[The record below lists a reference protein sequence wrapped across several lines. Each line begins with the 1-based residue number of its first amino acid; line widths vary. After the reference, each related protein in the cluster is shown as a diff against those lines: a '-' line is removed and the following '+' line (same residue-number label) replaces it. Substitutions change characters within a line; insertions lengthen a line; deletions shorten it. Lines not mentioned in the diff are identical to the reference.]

1 MNDKQYQE
9 LKNFDCR
16 IEKTIATL
24 TSTVNSIKN
33 SLNNLNYQKNLIIRN
48 NGVEITPLNFDT
60 LDFLGG
66 NAFSSGHTVKV
77 TFPNGSEGSILDY
90 SVTNTKLA
98 LAPALTLKGNKFVTN
113 SEVQDLTVSEIKT
126 LLSYNKGDIGLGLV
140 DNTSDLNKPLSN
152 ADIAALAAKAPLN
165 SPTFIGTPT
174 APTPLEGDNSTKLAT
189 TAFVF
194 TAIEDLVAGTVPDAT
209 NSVKG
214 KLKLAGDLGGT
225 ADLPT
230 VPELANKQATLVS
243 GTNIKTINGSSILG
257 SGNLVITGGETNTA
271 SNVGIS
277 GVGIFKQ
284 KTGVDLEFKKLN
296 AGSNKITITDD
307 VANNEIDV
315 DVVVANLT
323 GIAQSQITNLTS
335 DLALKAPINSPTFT
349 GTVSGI
355 TKSMVGLN
363 NVDNT
368 SDLNKPISTA
378 TQSAL
383 DLKQDILVSGTS
395 IKTINSTSLLGSG
408 DISIDL
414 SVKQTNIQFQNEGV
428 ALGTSGTVD
437 VINFTGAPVTA
448 SRTGNTVTVDITGG
462 GGSPG
467 DITKVDDTNVT
478 LTLGGT
484 PTGSVLNSVSFTLGW
499 TGTLADGR
507 IASASNWNS
516 AYSNRITSL
525 TTTGNSGASTL
536 ISNVLNIPNYT
547 LAGLGGISLTSLSS
561 TATGLTYTN
570 TTGVFSLTS
579 GYVIPTTT
587 QETNWNTAY
596 TNRITSLTTTGSS
609 GAATLVSNVLNIP
622 NYTLAGL
629 GGQPLDA
636 DLTAIAALTGTS
648 GFLKTDGAGIW
659 TVDTNTYLTGNQSI
673 TLSGEASGSGT
684 TGISV
689 TLSNSAVIGKV
700 LTGFTSTT
708 GTILA
713 TDSILQAIQKLDGN
727 LAAATAGG
735 VSSVTGTTN
744 RITSTGGSNPIIDI
758 SASYVG
764 QSSITTLGT
773 ISTGVWQG
781 TTVDELYGGTGISTY
796 TTGDI
801 LYSSATNTLTKLP
814 ISTNGKVLTIAAGI
828 PSWETPSS
836 GVTDHTALSNL
847 VWTSSSHTGTASR
860 IAGFNGSGVASY
872 YQIGVDLQ
880 GYDATLNALA
890 SYNTNG
896 ILTQTG
902 VDTFVG
908 RSLEG
913 TTNRITLTNGD
924 GVLGNPTVDISN
936 NYVGQSSI
944 TTLGTVTTGIWNGTA
959 IGDSYISSASTWNSK
974 QAAYTNLTSIGALAN
989 SAGVLTND
997 GSGVFSYTSITG
1009 YTTEEAQDAVGAMV
1023 DSTLVYNDATPLLT
1037 RAALT
1042 GAITASQGSNTTSLG
1057 SFTLSQLNT
1066 AISDADVA
1074 TGGGTATGTNT
1085 GDNAVNILY
1094 SGLVSNATH
1103 TGDATGSTALTVVG
1117 INGILLSGLATG
1129 ILKNTTGT
1137 GVPSIALAG
1146 DFPTLNQNTTGSAA
1160 TLTTGRTISITGDLA
1175 YTSPSFDG
1183 SGNVTAAGTLA
1194 TVNTNVGSFGS
1205 STEVGTFTVNG
1216 KGLVTA
1222 AGNVTITPAASS
1234 ITGGAALTKV
1244 DDTNVTLTL
1253 GGSHATA
1260 LLGATSITVGWTG
1273 TLDDNRITSASVWN
1287 LKQAGIQFQDE
1298 GSNLGTSNTVTG
1310 INFTGNGISASRTGN
1325 IITVDVGA
1333 TSGVTNLTY
1342 TSSATDGIVVSD
1354 TGTDATIPV
1363 GTTLIAGLMIP
1374 AQFDKLSNISITQAV
1389 DLDALETDVADLT
1402 TLSGVA
1408 SNSTTLGTFTGT
1420 TIPDSSTVKAA
1431 LQSLETSLEANYVVT
1446 NRTNKIRVVSANTTL
1461 SATTD
1466 GTVVFDTASTVA
1478 TLPSPTSEVIL
1489 AVKNVSGGNITVTGH
1504 LDGVA
1509 TQTFTIAS
1517 LESYRFHSNGTT
1529 WYIIS

>member
-16 IEKTIATL
+16 IEKTISTL

-33 SLNNLNYQKNLIIRN
+33 SLNNLNYQKNLIIKN

-77 TFPNGSEGSILDY
+77 TFPNGSGGSILDY

-98 LAPALTLKGNKFVTN
+98 LAPALTLKGNKFVAN
-113 SEVQDLTVSEIKT
+113 SEVQDLTVPEIKN
-126 LLSYNKGDIGLGLV
+126 LLSYTKSDIGLGAV

-194 TAIEDLVAGTVPDAT
+194 TAIEDLVSGSVPDAT

-243 GTNIKTINGSSILG
+243 GTNIKTINGTSLLG

-271 SNVGIS
+271 SNVGIV

-296 AGSNKITITDD
+296 AGSNKVTITDD
-307 VANNEIDV
+307 VGNNEIDV

-323 GIAQSQITNLTS
+323 GIAQSQVTNLTT
-335 DLALKAPINSPTFT
+335 DLS
-349 GTVSGI
+349 
-355 TKSMVGLN
+355 
-363 NVDNT
+363 
-368 SDLNKPISTA
+368 NKQET
-378 TQSAL
+378 
-383 DLKQDILVSGTS
+383 LVSGTN

-414 SVKQTNIQFQNEGV
+414 SVKQTNIQFQNKGV
-428 ALGTSGTVD
+428 SLGTSGTVD

-462 GGSPG
+462 GGSSG

-507 IASASNWNS
+507 IASASNWNN

-536 ISNVLNIPNYT
+536 ISNVLNIPTYT

-561 TATGLTYTN
+561 TATGLTYTD

-609 GAATLVSNVLNIP
+609 GAATLISNVLNIP
-622 NYTLAGL
+622 TYTLAGL

-648 GFLKTDGAGIW
+648 GFLKTNGAGTW

-781 TTVDELYGGTGISTY
+781 TTVDELYGGTGINTY

-801 LYSSATNTLTKLP
+801 LYSSATNTLSKLP
-814 ISTNGKVLTIAAGI
+814 ISTNGKVLTITAGI

-860 IAGFNGSGVASY
+860 IAGFNGSGIASY

-959 IGDSYISSASTWNSK
+959 ITDSYIS
-974 QAAYTNLTSIGALAN
+974 
-989 SAGVLTND
+989 
-997 GSGVFSYTSITG
+997 
-1009 YTTEEAQDAVGAMV
+1009 
-1023 DSTLVYNDATPLLT
+1023 
-1037 RAALT
+1037 
-1042 GAITASQGSNTTSLG
+1042 
-1057 SFTLSQLNT
+1057 
-1066 AISDADVA
+1066 
-1074 TGGGTATGTNT
+1074 
-1085 GDNAVNILY
+1085 
-1094 SGLVSNATH
+1094 
-1103 TGDATGSTALTVVG
+1103 
-1117 INGILLSGLATG
+1117 
-1129 ILKNTTGT
+1129 
-1137 GVPSIALAG
+1137 
-1146 DFPTLNQNTTGSAA
+1146 
-1160 TLTTGRTISITGDLA
+1160 
-1175 YTSPSFDG
+1175 
-1183 SGNVTAAGTLA
+1183 
-1194 TVNTNVGSFGS
+1194 
-1205 STEVGTFTVNG
+1205 
-1216 KGLVTA
+1216 
-1222 AGNVTITPAASS
+1222 
-1234 ITGGAALTKV
+1234 
-1244 DDTNVTLTL
+1244 
-1253 GGSHATA
+1253 
-1260 LLGATSITVGWTG
+1260 
-1273 TLDDNRITSASVWN
+1273 SASVWN

-1342 TSSATDGIVVSD
+1342 TSSASNGIVVSD
-1354 TGTDATIPV
+1354 TGSDATIPAA
-1363 GTTLIAGLMIP
+1363 TTLIAGLMIP
-1374 AQFDKLSNISITQAV
+1374 AQFDKLANITITQAV
-1389 DLDALETDVADLT
+1389 DLDALESDVADLT

-1420 TIPDSSTVKAA
+1420 TIPDSSTIKAA
-1431 LQSLETSLEANYVVT
+1431 LQSLETTLETNYTVT
-1446 NRTNKIRVVSANTTL
+1446 NRQNKIRVVSVNTTL

-1466 GTVVFDTASTVA
+1466 GTVVFDTAGTVA
-1478 TLPSPTSEVIL
+1478 TLPSPTNELMLV
-1489 AVKNVSGGNITVTGH
+1489 VKNVSNGSITVTGH

-1509 TQTFTIAS
+1509 AQTFTVAS
-1517 LESYRFHSNGTT
+1517 LESFRFHSNGSTY
-1529 WYIIS
+1529 YIIA

>member
-16 IEKTIATL
+16 IEKTISTL

-33 SLNNLNYQKNLIIRN
+33 SLNNLNYQKNLIVRN

-77 TFPNGSEGSILDY
+77 TFPNGSGGSVLDY
-90 SVTNTKLA
+90 SITNVKLA
-98 LAPALTLKGNKFVTN
+98 KSPALTLKGNKFVTN
-113 SEVQDLTVSEIKT
+113 SEVQDLTVPEIKN
-126 LLSYNKGDIGLGLV
+126 LLSYTKSDIGLGAV

-165 SPTFIGTPT
+165 SPVFIGTPL
-174 APTPLEGDNSTKLAT
+174 APTPLEGDNSTKIAT

-243 GTNIKTINGSSILG
+243 GTNIRTING
-257 SGNLVITGGETNTA
+257 
-271 SNVGIS
+271 
-277 GVGIFKQ
+277 
-284 KTGVDLEFKKLN
+284 
-296 AGSNKITITDD
+296 
-307 VANNEIDV
+307 
-315 DVVVANLT
+315 
-323 GIAQSQITNLTS
+323 
-335 DLALKAPINSPTFT
+335 
-349 GTVSGI
+349 
-355 TKSMVGLN
+355 
-363 NVDNT
+363 
-368 SDLNKPISTA
+368 
-378 TQSAL
+378 
-383 DLKQDILVSGTS
+383 
-395 IKTINSTSLLGSG
+395 TSLLGSG
-408 DISIDL
+408 NINIDL

-462 GGSPG
+462 GVSSG

-516 AYSNRITSL
+516 AYTNRITSL

-536 ISNVLNIPNYT
+536 ISNVLNIPTYT

-561 TATGLTYTN
+561 TAIGLTYTD

-609 GAATLVSNVLNIP
+609 GTATLVSNVLNIP

-648 GFLKTDGAGIW
+648 GFLKTNGAGTW

-758 SASYVG
+758 SSSYVG

-773 ISTGVWQG
+773 ITTGV
-781 TTVDELYGGTGISTY
+781 
-796 TTGDI
+796 
-801 LYSSATNTLTKLP
+801 
-814 ISTNGKVLTIAAGI
+814 
-828 PSWETPSS
+828 
-836 GVTDHTALSNL
+836 
-847 VWTSSSHTGTASR
+847 
-860 IAGFNGSGVASY
+860 
-872 YQIGVDLQ
+872 
-880 GYDATLNALA
+880 
-890 SYNTNG
+890 
-896 ILTQTG
+896 
-902 VDTFVG
+902 
-908 RSLEG
+908 
-913 TTNRITLTNGD
+913 
-924 GVLGNPTVDISN
+924 
-936 NYVGQSSI
+936 
-944 TTLGTVTTGIWNGTA
+944 WNGTA
-959 IGDSYISSASTWNSK
+959 IGDSYISSATTWNAK

-997 GSGVFSYTSITG
+997 GSGGFSYTTITG
-1009 YTTEEAQDAVGAMV
+1009 YTTEEAQDAVGAMI
-1023 DSTLVYNDATPLLT
+1023 DSTLVYVDATPLLT

-1057 SFTLSQLNT
+1057 SFTLAQLNT

-1085 GDNAVNILY
+1085 GDNAVNTLY

-1103 TGDATGSTALTVVG
+1103 TGDATGATSLTVVG
-1117 INGILLSGLATG
+1117 INGTLLSGLATG

-1137 GVPSIALAG
+1137 GVPSIAVAG

-1175 YTSPSFDG
+1175 YTSPAFNG

-1194 TVNTNVGSFGS
+1194 TVNTNTGTFGS
-1205 STEVGTFTVNG
+1205 AIQVPQFTVNG
-1216 KGLVTA
+1216 KGLITA
-1222 AGNVTITPAASS
+1222 VSNITITPAASS
-1234 ITGGAALTKV
+1234 ITGGAALTKT
-1244 DDTNVTLTL
+1244 DDTNITLTL
-1253 GGSHATA
+1253 GGTPSTA
-1260 LLGATSITVGWTG
+1260 LLQATSITVGWTG
-1273 TLDDNRITSASVWN
+1273 TLADSRITSASNWN
-1287 LKQAGIQFQDE
+1287 SKQAGIQFKDE
-1298 GSNLGTSNTVTG
+1298 GVNLGAANTVTE
-1310 INFTGNGISASRTGN
+1310 INFTGNGISASRVGN

-1342 TSSATDGIVVSD
+1342 TSSASNGIVVSD
-1354 TGTDATIPV
+1354 TGSDATIPAA
-1363 GTTLIAGLMIP
+1363 TTLIAGLMIP
-1374 AQFDKLSNISITQAV
+1374 AQFDKLANITITQAV
-1389 DLDALETDVADLT
+1389 DLDALESDVADLT

-1420 TIPDSSTVKAA
+1420 TIPDSSTIKAA
-1431 LQSLETSLEANYVVT
+1431 LQSLETTLETNYTVT
-1446 NRTNKIRVVSANTTL
+1446 NRQNKIRVVSVNTTL

-1466 GTVVFDTASTVA
+1466 GTVVFDTAGTVA
-1478 TLPSPTSEVIL
+1478 TLPSPTNELMLV
-1489 AVKNVSGGNITVTGH
+1489 VKNVSNGSITVTGH

-1509 TQTFTIAS
+1509 AQTFTVAS
-1517 LESYRFHSNGTT
+1517 LESFRFHSNGSTY
-1529 WYIIS
+1529 YIIA

>member
-33 SLNNLNYQKNLIIRN
+33 SLNNLNYQKNLIIKN

-77 TFPNGSEGSILDY
+77 TFPNGSGGSILDY

-113 SEVQDLTVSEIKT
+113 SEVQDLTVPEIKN
-126 LLSYNKGDIGLGLV
+126 LLSYTKSDIGLGLV

-243 GTNIKTINGSSILG
+243 GTNIKTINGTSLLG

-271 SNVGIS
+271 SNVGIV

-296 AGSNKITITDD
+296 AGSNKVTITDD
-307 VANNEIDV
+307 VGNNEIDV

-323 GIAQSQITNLTS
+323 GIAQSQVTNLTT
-335 DLALKAPINSPTFT
+335 DLS
-349 GTVSGI
+349 
-355 TKSMVGLN
+355 
-363 NVDNT
+363 
-368 SDLNKPISTA
+368 NKQET
-378 TQSAL
+378 
-383 DLKQDILVSGTS
+383 LVSGTN

-414 SVKQTNIQFQNEGV
+414 SVKQTNIQFQNKGV
-428 ALGTSGTVD
+428 SLGTSGTVD

-462 GGSPG
+462 GGSSG

-507 IASASNWNS
+507 IASASNWNN

-609 GAATLVSNVLNIP
+609 GAATLISNVLNIP

-648 GFLKTDGAGIW
+648 GFLKTNGAGTW

-689 TLSNSAVIGKV
+689 TLSNSAVISKV

-781 TTVDELYGGTGISTY
+781 TVVDELYGGTGIGTY

-801 LYSSATNTLTKLP
+801 LYSSATNTLAKLP
-814 ISTNGKVLTIAAGI
+814 ISTNGKVLTITAGI
-828 PSWETPSS
+828 PSWETPTS

-847 VWTSSSHTGTASR
+847 VWASSSHTGTASR
-860 IAGFNGSGVASY
+860 IAGFNGSGAPSY

-880 GYDATLNALA
+880 GYDTTLNALA

-902 VDTFVG
+902 ADTFVG
-908 RSLEG
+908 RSLQG
-913 TTNRITLTNGD
+913 TTDRITLTNGN
-924 GVLGNPTVDISN
+924 GVLGNPTVDISS

-944 TTLGTVTTGIWNGTA
+944 TTLGTITTGVWNGTA
-959 IGDSYISSASTWNSK
+959 IGDSYISSAST
-974 QAAYTNLTSIGALAN
+974 
-989 SAGVLTND
+989 
-997 GSGVFSYTSITG
+997 
-1009 YTTEEAQDAVGAMV
+1009 
-1023 DSTLVYNDATPLLT
+1023 
-1037 RAALT
+1037 
-1042 GAITASQGSNTTSLG
+1042 
-1057 SFTLSQLNT
+1057 
-1066 AISDADVA
+1066 
-1074 TGGGTATGTNT
+1074 
-1085 GDNAVNILY
+1085 
-1094 SGLVSNATH
+1094 
-1103 TGDATGSTALTVVG
+1103 
-1117 INGILLSGLATG
+1117 
-1129 ILKNTTGT
+1129 
-1137 GVPSIALAG
+1137 
-1146 DFPTLNQNTTGSAA
+1146 
-1160 TLTTGRTISITGDLA
+1160 
-1175 YTSPSFDG
+1175 
-1183 SGNVTAAGTLA
+1183 
-1194 TVNTNVGSFGS
+1194 
-1205 STEVGTFTVNG
+1205 
-1216 KGLVTA
+1216 
-1222 AGNVTITPAASS
+1222 
-1234 ITGGAALTKV
+1234 
-1244 DDTNVTLTL
+1244 
-1253 GGSHATA
+1253 
-1260 LLGATSITVGWTG
+1260 
-1273 TLDDNRITSASVWN
+1273 WN

-1342 TSSATDGIVVSD
+1342 TPSASNGIVVSD
-1354 TGTDATIPV
+1354 TGSDATIPAA
-1363 GTTLIAGLMIP
+1363 TTLIAGLMIP
-1374 AQFDKLSNISITQAV
+1374 AQFDKLANITITQAV
-1389 DLDALETDVADLT
+1389 DLDALESDVADLT

-1420 TIPDSSTVKAA
+1420 TIPDSSTIKAA
-1431 LQSLETSLEANYVVT
+1431 LQSLETTLESNYTVT
-1446 NRTNKIRVVSANTTL
+1446 NRENKIRVVSVNTTL

-1466 GTVVFDTASTVA
+1466 GTVVFDTAGTVA
-1478 TLPSPTSEVIL
+1478 TLPSPTNELMLV
-1489 AVKNVSGGNITVTGH
+1489 VKNVSNGSITVTGH

-1509 TQTFTIAS
+1509 AQTFTIAS
-1517 LESYRFHSNGTT
+1517 LESFRFHSNGSTY
-1529 WYIIS
+1529 YIIA

>member
-33 SLNNLNYQKNLIIRN
+33 SLNNLNYQKNLIIKN

-77 TFPNGSEGSILDY
+77 TFPNGSGGSILDY

-113 SEVQDLTVSEIKT
+113 SEVQDLTVPEIKN
-126 LLSYNKGDIGLGLV
+126 LLSYTKSDIGLGAV

-194 TAIEDLVAGTVPDAT
+194 TAIEDLVSGSVPDAT

-243 GTNIKTINGSSILG
+243 GTNIKTINGTSLLG

-271 SNVGIS
+271 SNVGIV

-296 AGSNKITITDD
+296 AGSNKVTITDD
-307 VANNEIDV
+307 VGNNEIDV

-323 GIAQSQITNLTS
+323 GIAQSQVTNLTT
-335 DLALKAPINSPTFT
+335 DLS
-349 GTVSGI
+349 
-355 TKSMVGLN
+355 
-363 NVDNT
+363 
-368 SDLNKPISTA
+368 NKQET
-378 TQSAL
+378 
-383 DLKQDILVSGTS
+383 LVSGTN

-414 SVKQTNIQFQNEGV
+414 SVKQTNIQFQNKGV
-428 ALGTSGTVD
+428 SLGTSGTVD

-462 GGSPG
+462 GGSSG

-536 ISNVLNIPNYT
+536 ISNVLNIPTYT

-609 GAATLVSNVLNIP
+609 GAATLISNVLNIP

-648 GFLKTDGAGIW
+648 GFLKTNGAGTW

-689 TLSNSAVIGKV
+689 TLSNSAVISKV

-781 TTVDELYGGTGISTY
+781 TVVDELYGGTGIGTY

-801 LYSSATNTLTKLP
+801 LYSSATNTLAKLP
-814 ISTNGKVLTIAAGI
+814 ISTNGKVLTITAGI
-828 PSWETPSS
+828 PSWETPTS

-847 VWTSSSHTGTASR
+847 VWASSSHTGTASR
-860 IAGFNGSGVASY
+860 IAGFNGSGAPSY

-880 GYDATLNALA
+880 GYDTTLNALA

-902 VDTFVG
+902 ADTFVG
-908 RSLEG
+908 RSLQG
-913 TTNRITLTNGD
+913 TTDRITLTNGN
-924 GVLGNPTVDISN
+924 GVLGNPTVDISS

-944 TTLGTVTTGIWNGTA
+944 TTLGTITTGVWNGTA
-959 IGDSYISSASTWNSK
+959 IGDSYISSAST
-974 QAAYTNLTSIGALAN
+974 
-989 SAGVLTND
+989 
-997 GSGVFSYTSITG
+997 
-1009 YTTEEAQDAVGAMV
+1009 
-1023 DSTLVYNDATPLLT
+1023 
-1037 RAALT
+1037 
-1042 GAITASQGSNTTSLG
+1042 
-1057 SFTLSQLNT
+1057 
-1066 AISDADVA
+1066 
-1074 TGGGTATGTNT
+1074 
-1085 GDNAVNILY
+1085 
-1094 SGLVSNATH
+1094 
-1103 TGDATGSTALTVVG
+1103 
-1117 INGILLSGLATG
+1117 
-1129 ILKNTTGT
+1129 
-1137 GVPSIALAG
+1137 
-1146 DFPTLNQNTTGSAA
+1146 
-1160 TLTTGRTISITGDLA
+1160 
-1175 YTSPSFDG
+1175 
-1183 SGNVTAAGTLA
+1183 
-1194 TVNTNVGSFGS
+1194 
-1205 STEVGTFTVNG
+1205 
-1216 KGLVTA
+1216 
-1222 AGNVTITPAASS
+1222 
-1234 ITGGAALTKV
+1234 
-1244 DDTNVTLTL
+1244 
-1253 GGSHATA
+1253 
-1260 LLGATSITVGWTG
+1260 
-1273 TLDDNRITSASVWN
+1273 WN

-1342 TSSATDGIVVSD
+1342 TPSASNGIVVSD
-1354 TGTDATIPV
+1354 TGSDATIPAA
-1363 GTTLIAGLMIP
+1363 TTLIAGLMIP
-1374 AQFDKLSNISITQAV
+1374 AQFDKLANITITQAV
-1389 DLDALETDVADLT
+1389 DLDALESDVADLT

-1420 TIPDSSTVKAA
+1420 TIPDSSTIKAA
-1431 LQSLETSLEANYVVT
+1431 LQSLETTLESNYTVT
-1446 NRTNKIRVVSANTTL
+1446 NRENKIRVVSVNTTL

-1466 GTVVFDTASTVA
+1466 GTVVFDTAGTVA
-1478 TLPSPTSEVIL
+1478 TLPSPTNELMLV
-1489 AVKNVSGGNITVTGH
+1489 VKNVSNGSITVTGH

-1509 TQTFTIAS
+1509 AQTFTIAS
-1517 LESYRFHSNGTT
+1517 LESFRFHSNGSTY
-1529 WYIIS
+1529 YIIA

>member
-1 MNDKQYQE
+1 
-9 LKNFDCR
+9 
-16 IEKTIATL
+16 
-24 TSTVNSIKN
+24 
-33 SLNNLNYQKNLIIRN
+33 
-48 NGVEITPLNFDT
+48 
-60 LDFLGG
+60 
-66 NAFSSGHTVKV
+66 
-77 TFPNGSEGSILDY
+77 
-90 SVTNTKLA
+90 
-98 LAPALTLKGNKFVTN
+98 
-113 SEVQDLTVSEIKT
+113 
-126 LLSYNKGDIGLGLV
+126 
-140 DNTSDLNKPLSN
+140 
-152 ADIAALAAKAPLN
+152 
-165 SPTFIGTPT
+165 
-174 APTPLEGDNSTKLAT
+174 
-189 TAFVF
+189 
-194 TAIEDLVAGTVPDAT
+194 
-209 NSVKG
+209 
-214 KLKLAGDLGGT
+214 
-225 ADLPT
+225 
-230 VPELANKQATLVS
+230 
-243 GTNIKTINGSSILG
+243 
-257 SGNLVITGGETNTA
+257 VITGGETNTA
-271 SNVGIS
+271 SNVGIV

-296 AGSNKITITDD
+296 AGSNKVTITDD
-307 VANNEIDV
+307 VGNNEIDV

-323 GIAQSQITNLTS
+323 GIAQSQVTNLTT
-335 DLALKAPINSPTFT
+335 DLS
-349 GTVSGI
+349 
-355 TKSMVGLN
+355 
-363 NVDNT
+363 
-368 SDLNKPISTA
+368 NKQET
-378 TQSAL
+378 
-383 DLKQDILVSGTS
+383 LVSGTN

-414 SVKQTNIQFQNEGV
+414 SVKQTNIQFQNKGV
-428 ALGTSGTVD
+428 SLGTSGTVD

-448 SRTGNTVTVDITGG
+448 SRTGNTVTVDVTGG
-462 GGSPG
+462 GGGGATNLAYNASPTNGVITSDTGTDATIPLADGTNAGLLAPAQFTKLSNIAITQPVDLDQLESDTATNNAKVSNATHTG
-467 DITKVDDTNVT
+467 DVSGSTILTLATVNSNVGTFGSGTQIPQFVVNGKGLITSVSNVTITPAASSITGAGNITKVDDTNVT

-507 IASASNWNS
+507 IASASNWNN

-609 GAATLVSNVLNIP
+609 GAATLISNVLNIP
-622 NYTLAGL
+622 TYTLAGL

-648 GFLKTDGAGIW
+648 GFLKTNGAGTW

-689 TLSNSAVIGKV
+689 TLSNSAVINKV

-781 TTVDELYGGTGISTY
+781 TVVDELYGGTGIGTY

-801 LYSSATNTLTKLP
+801 LYSSATNTLAKLP
-814 ISTNGKVLTIAAGI
+814 ISTNGKVLTITAGI
-828 PSWETPSS
+828 PSWETPTS

-847 VWTSSSHTGTASR
+847 VWASSSHTGTASR
-860 IAGFNGSGVASY
+860 IAGFNGSGAPSY

-880 GYDATLNALA
+880 GYDTTLNALA

-902 VDTFVG
+902 ADTFVG
-908 RSLEG
+908 RSLQG
-913 TTNRITLTNGD
+913 TTDRITLTNGN
-924 GVLGNPTVDISN
+924 GVLGNPTVDISS

-944 TTLGTVTTGIWNGTA
+944 TTLGTITTGVWNGTA
-959 IGDSYISSASTWNSK
+959 IGDSYISSAST
-974 QAAYTNLTSIGALAN
+974 
-989 SAGVLTND
+989 
-997 GSGVFSYTSITG
+997 
-1009 YTTEEAQDAVGAMV
+1009 
-1023 DSTLVYNDATPLLT
+1023 
-1037 RAALT
+1037 
-1042 GAITASQGSNTTSLG
+1042 
-1057 SFTLSQLNT
+1057 
-1066 AISDADVA
+1066 
-1074 TGGGTATGTNT
+1074 
-1085 GDNAVNILY
+1085 
-1094 SGLVSNATH
+1094 
-1103 TGDATGSTALTVVG
+1103 
-1117 INGILLSGLATG
+1117 
-1129 ILKNTTGT
+1129 
-1137 GVPSIALAG
+1137 
-1146 DFPTLNQNTTGSAA
+1146 
-1160 TLTTGRTISITGDLA
+1160 
-1175 YTSPSFDG
+1175 
-1183 SGNVTAAGTLA
+1183 
-1194 TVNTNVGSFGS
+1194 
-1205 STEVGTFTVNG
+1205 
-1216 KGLVTA
+1216 
-1222 AGNVTITPAASS
+1222 
-1234 ITGGAALTKV
+1234 
-1244 DDTNVTLTL
+1244 
-1253 GGSHATA
+1253 
-1260 LLGATSITVGWTG
+1260 
-1273 TLDDNRITSASVWN
+1273 WN

-1342 TSSATDGIVVSD
+1342 TPSASNGIVVSD
-1354 TGTDATIPV
+1354 TGSDATIPAA
-1363 GTTLIAGLMIP
+1363 TTLIAGLMIP
-1374 AQFDKLSNISITQAV
+1374 AQFDKLANITITQAV
-1389 DLDALETDVADLT
+1389 DLDALESDVADLT

-1420 TIPDSSTVKAA
+1420 TIPDSSTIKAA
-1431 LQSLETSLEANYVVT
+1431 LQSLETTLETNYTVT
-1446 NRTNKIRVVSANTTL
+1446 NRQNKIRVVSINTTL

-1466 GTVVFDTASTVA
+1466 GTVVFDTAGTVA
-1478 TLPSPTSEVIL
+1478 TLPSPTNELMLV
-1489 AVKNVSGGNITVTGH
+1489 VKNVSNGSITVTGH

-1509 TQTFTIAS
+1509 AQTFTIAS
-1517 LESYRFHSNGTT
+1517 LESFRFHSNGSTY
-1529 WYIIS
+1529 YIIA

>member
-16 IEKTIATL
+16 IEKTISTL

-33 SLNNLNYQKNLIIRN
+33 SLNNLNYQKNLIVRN

-77 TFPNGSEGSILDY
+77 TFPNGSGGSILDY

-98 LAPALTLKGNKFVTN
+98 LAPALTLKGNRFVAN
-113 SEVQDLTVSEIKT
+113 SEVQDLTVPEIKN
-126 LLSYNKGDIGLGLV
+126 LLSYTKSDIGLGAV

-194 TAIEDLVAGTVPDAT
+194 TAIEDLVSGSVPDAT

-243 GTNIKTINGSSILG
+243 GTNIRTING
-257 SGNLVITGGETNTA
+257 
-271 SNVGIS
+271 
-277 GVGIFKQ
+277 
-284 KTGVDLEFKKLN
+284 
-296 AGSNKITITDD
+296 
-307 VANNEIDV
+307 
-315 DVVVANLT
+315 
-323 GIAQSQITNLTS
+323 
-335 DLALKAPINSPTFT
+335 
-349 GTVSGI
+349 
-355 TKSMVGLN
+355 
-363 NVDNT
+363 
-368 SDLNKPISTA
+368 
-378 TQSAL
+378 
-383 DLKQDILVSGTS
+383 
-395 IKTINSTSLLGSG
+395 TSLLGSG
-408 DISIDL
+408 NINIDL

-462 GGSPG
+462 GGSSG

-516 AYSNRITSL
+516 AYTNRITSL

-536 ISNVLNIPNYT
+536 ISNVLNIPTYT

-561 TATGLTYTN
+561 TAIGLTYTD

-609 GAATLVSNVLNIP
+609 GTATLVSNVLNIP

-648 GFLKTDGAGIW
+648 GFLKTNGAGTW

-727 LAAATAGG
+727 LGAATAGG
-735 VSSVTGTTN
+735 VSSVTGTAN

-773 ISTGVWQG
+773 ITTGV
-781 TTVDELYGGTGISTY
+781 
-796 TTGDI
+796 
-801 LYSSATNTLTKLP
+801 
-814 ISTNGKVLTIAAGI
+814 
-828 PSWETPSS
+828 
-836 GVTDHTALSNL
+836 
-847 VWTSSSHTGTASR
+847 
-860 IAGFNGSGVASY
+860 
-872 YQIGVDLQ
+872 
-880 GYDATLNALA
+880 
-890 SYNTNG
+890 
-896 ILTQTG
+896 
-902 VDTFVG
+902 
-908 RSLEG
+908 
-913 TTNRITLTNGD
+913 
-924 GVLGNPTVDISN
+924 
-936 NYVGQSSI
+936 
-944 TTLGTVTTGIWNGTA
+944 WNGTA
-959 IGDSYISSASTWNSK
+959 IGDSYISSASTWNAK
-974 QAAYTNLTSIGALAN
+974 QTAYTNLTSIGTLAN
-989 SAGVLTND
+989 SAGVLTNN
-997 GSGVFSYTSITG
+997 GSGTFSYTTITSNATHTG
-1009 YTTEEAQDAVGAMV
+1009 DASGSTVLTLATVNSNVGSFGSATQVGTFTVNGKGLITAASNTNIAISSSQITDFSESVDDRVSSLIQNGTGITWNYDDVNNTLTPTVTLSQYTDELAQDAIGAMI
-1023 DSTLVYNDATPLLT
+1023 DGSLVYVDGTPLLT

-1085 GDNAVNILY
+1085 GDQTITLTSDVTG
-1094 SGLVSNATH
+1094 SGTGSFATTISNNVVSNAKLAQMGAH
-1103 TGDATGSTALTVVG
+1103 TFKGNNTGSTANAIDL
-1117 INGILLSGLATG
+1117 
-1129 ILKNTTGT
+1129 
-1137 GVPSIALAG
+1137 SIAQMQSE
-1146 DFPTLNQNTTGSAA
+1146 FS
-1160 TLTTGRTISITGDLA
+1160 
-1175 YTSPSFDG
+1175 
-1183 SGNVTAAGTLA
+1183 
-1194 TVNTNVGSFGS
+1194 
-1205 STEVGTFTVNG
+1205 
-1216 KGLVTA
+1216 
-1222 AGNVTITPAASS
+1222 
-1234 ITGGAALTKV
+1234 V
-1244 DDTNVTLTL
+1244 DD
-1253 GGSHATA
+1253 
-1260 LLGATSITVGWTG
+1260 
-1273 TLDDNRITSASVWN
+1273 
-1287 LKQAGIQFQDE
+1287 
-1298 GSNLGTSNTVTG
+1298 
-1310 INFTGNGISASRTGN
+1310 
-1325 IITVDVGA
+1325 
-1333 TSGVTNLTY
+1333 
-1342 TSSATDGIVVSD
+1342 
-1354 TGTDATIPV
+1354 
-1363 GTTLIAGLMIP
+1363 LI
-1374 AQFDKLSNISITQAV
+1374 
-1389 DLDALETDVADLT
+1389 

-1408 SNSTTLGTFTGT
+1408 EGNTTLGTFTGT
-1420 TIPDSSTVKAA
+1420 TIPDSSTIKDS
-1431 LQSLETSLEANYVVT
+1431 LQSLETTLESNYTVT
-1446 NRTNKIRVVSANTTL
+1446 NRQNKIRVVSVNTTL
-1461 SATTD
+1461 STTTD
-1466 GTVVFDTASTVA
+1466 GTVVFDTAGTVA
-1478 TLPSPTSEVIL
+1478 TLPSPTNELVL
-1489 AVKNVSGGNITVTGH
+1489 VVKNVSNGSITVTGH

-1509 TQTFTIAS
+1509 AQTFTVAS
-1517 LESYRFHSNGTT
+1517 LESFRFHSNGSTY
-1529 WYIIS
+1529 YIIA

>member
-33 SLNNLNYQKNLIIRN
+33 SLNNLNYQKNLIIKN

-77 TFPNGSEGSILDY
+77 TFPNGSGGSILDY

-98 LAPALTLKGNKFVTN
+98 LAPALTLKGNRFVAN
-113 SEVQDLTVSEIKT
+113 SEVQDLTVPEIKN
-126 LLSYNKGDIGLGLV
+126 LLSYTKSDIGLGAV

-194 TAIEDLVAGTVPDAT
+194 TAIEDLVSGSVPDAT

-243 GTNIKTINGSSILG
+243 GTNIKTING
-257 SGNLVITGGETNTA
+257 TN
-271 SNVGIS
+271 
-277 GVGIFKQ
+277 
-284 KTGVDLEFKKLN
+284 
-296 AGSNKITITDD
+296 
-307 VANNEIDV
+307 
-315 DVVVANLT
+315 
-323 GIAQSQITNLTS
+323 
-335 DLALKAPINSPTFT
+335 
-349 GTVSGI
+349 
-355 TKSMVGLN
+355 
-363 NVDNT
+363 
-368 SDLNKPISTA
+368 
-378 TQSAL
+378 
-383 DLKQDILVSGTS
+383 
-395 IKTINSTSLLGSG
+395 LLGSG

-428 ALGTSGTVD
+428 SLGTSGTVD

-462 GGSPG
+462 GGSSG

-516 AYSNRITSL
+516 AYTNRITSL

-561 TATGLTYTN
+561 TAIGLTYTD

-648 GFLKTDGAGIW
+648 GFLKTNGAGTW

-781 TTVDELYGGTGISTY
+781 TTIDELYGGTGINTY

-801 LYSSATNTLTKLP
+801 LYSSATNTLSKLP
-814 ISTNGKVLTIAAGI
+814 ISTNGKVLTITAGI

-860 IAGFNGSGVASY
+860 IAGFNGSGATSY

-880 GYDATLNALA
+880 AYDTTLNALS

-902 VDTFVG
+902 IDTFVG

-913 TTNRITLTNGD
+913 TANRITLTNGD
-924 GVLGNPTVDISN
+924 GVLGNPVVDISS
-936 NYVGQSSI
+936 NYIGQSSI
-944 TTLGTVTTGIWNGTA
+944 TTLGTITTGVWNGTS

-974 QAAYTNLTSIGALAN
+974 QNAYTNLTSIGALAN

-997 GSGVFSYTSITG
+997 GSGVFSYTAVTG
-1009 YTTEEAQDAVGAMV
+1009 YTTEEAQDAVGAMI
-1023 DSTLVYNDATPLLT
+1023 DSTLVYVDATPLLT

-1057 SFTLSQLNT
+1057 SFTLAQLNT

-1085 GDNAVNILY
+1085 GDNAVNTLY
-1094 SGLVSNATH
+1094 SGLVSNASH
-1103 TGDATGSTALTVVG
+1103 TGDANGSTSLTVVG
-1117 INGILLSGLATG
+1117 INGTLLSGLATG

-1137 GVPSIALAG
+1137 GVPSIAVAG
-1146 DFPTLNQNTTGSAA
+1146 DFPILNQNTTGSAA
-1160 TLTTGRTISITGDLA
+1160 TLTTGRTISITGDLS

-1183 SGNVTAAGTLA
+1183 SGNVTATGTLA

-1234 ITGGAALTKV
+1234 ITGGAALTKT

-1260 LLGATSITVGWTG
+1260 LLGATSLTLGWVG
-1273 TLDDNRITSASVWN
+1273 TLADGRITSASTWN
-1287 LKQAGIQFQDE
+1287 SKQAGIQFKDE
-1298 GSNLGTSNTVTG
+1298 GTNLGTSNTVTE

-1342 TSSATDGIVVSD
+1342 TSSASNGIVVSD
-1354 TGTDATIPV
+1354 TGSDATIPAA
-1363 GTTLIAGLMIP
+1363 TTLIAGLMIP
-1374 AQFDKLSNISITQAV
+1374 AQFDKLANITITQAV
-1389 DLDALETDVADLT
+1389 DLDALESDVANLT

-1420 TIPDSSTVKAA
+1420 TIPDNSTIKAA
-1431 LQSLETSLEANYVVT
+1431 FQSIETTLESNYAII
-1446 NRTNKIRVVSANTTL
+1446 NRQNKIRVVSVNTTL
-1461 SATTD
+1461 STTTD
-1466 GTVVFDTASTVA
+1466 GTVVFDTAGTVA
-1478 TLPSPTSEVIL
+1478 TLPSPTNELMLV
-1489 AVKNVSGGNITVTGH
+1489 VKNVSNGSITVTGH
-1504 LDGVA
+1504 IDGVA
-1509 TQTFTIAS
+1509 AQTFTIAS
-1517 LESYRFHSNGTT
+1517 LESFKFHSNGTT
-1529 WYIIS
+1529 FYLI

>member
-77 TFPNGSEGSILDY
+77 TFPNGSGGSVLDY
-90 SVTNTKLA
+90 SITNVKLA
-98 LAPALTLKGNKFVTN
+98 KSPALTLKGNKFVTN

-243 GTNIKTINGSSILG
+243 GTNIKTINGTSLLG

-271 SNVGIS
+271 SNVGIV

-296 AGSNKITITDD
+296 AGSNKVTITDD
-307 VANNEIDV
+307 VGNNEIDV

-323 GIAQSQITNLTS
+323 GIAQSQVTNLTT
-335 DLALKAPINSPTFT
+335 DLS
-349 GTVSGI
+349 
-355 TKSMVGLN
+355 
-363 NVDNT
+363 
-368 SDLNKPISTA
+368 NKQET
-378 TQSAL
+378 
-383 DLKQDILVSGTS
+383 LVSGTN

-414 SVKQTNIQFQNEGV
+414 SVKQTNIQFQNKGV
-428 ALGTSGTVD
+428 SLGTSGTVD

-462 GGSPG
+462 GGSSG

-507 IASASNWNS
+507 IASASNWNN

-536 ISNVLNIPNYT
+536 ISNVLNIPTYT

-561 TATGLTYTN
+561 TATGLTYTD

-609 GAATLVSNVLNIP
+609 GAATLISNVLNIP

-636 DLTAIAALTGTS
+636 DLTAIASLAGTS
-648 GFLKTDGAGIW
+648 GILRKTAADTW
-659 TVDTNTYLTGNQSI
+659 TLDTNTYLTANQSI
-673 TLSGEASGSGT
+673 SLTGEATGTGSTSIG
-684 TGISV
+684 V
-689 TLSNSAVIGKV
+689 TLSNSAIISKV
-700 LTGFTSTT
+700 LTGFTSST

-781 TTVDELYGGTGISTY
+781 TVVDELYGGTGISTY

-801 LYSSATNTLTKLP
+801 LYSSATNTLAKLP
-814 ISTNGKVLTIAAGI
+814 ISTNGKVLTITAGI
-828 PSWETPSS
+828 PSWETPTS

-847 VWTSSSHTGTASR
+847 VWASSSHTGTASR
-860 IAGFNGSGVASY
+860 IAGFNGSGAASY

-880 GYDATLNALA
+880 GYDTTLNALA

-902 VDTFVG
+902 TDTFVG
-908 RSLEG
+908 RSLQG

-924 GVLGNPTVDISN
+924 GVLGNPTIDISS

-944 TTLGTVTTGIWNGTA
+944 TTLGTVTTGTYQATPIA
-959 IGDSYISSASTWNSK
+959 DAYISSASTWNAK
-974 QAAYTNLTSIGALAN
+974 QTAYTNLTSIGTLAN
-989 SAGVLTND
+989 SAGVLTNN
-997 GSGVFSYTSITG
+997 GSGTFSYTTITSNATHTG
-1009 YTTEEAQDAVGAMV
+1009 DASGSTVLTLATVNSNVGSFGSATQVGTFTVNGKGLITAASNTNIAISSSQITDFSESVDDRVSSLIQNGTGITWNYDDVNNTLTPTVTLSQYTDELAQDAIGAMI
-1023 DSTLVYNDATPLLT
+1023 DGSLVYVDGTPLLT

-1085 GDNAVNILY
+1085 GDQTITLTSDVTG
-1094 SGLVSNATH
+1094 SGTGSFATTISNNVVSNAKLAQMGAH
-1103 TGDATGSTALTVVG
+1103 TFKGNNTGSTA
-1117 INGILLSGLATG
+1117 NAADLSVAQMQAEL
-1129 ILKNTTGT
+1129 
-1137 GVPSIALAG
+1137 S
-1146 DFPTLNQNTTGSAA
+1146 
-1160 TLTTGRTISITGDLA
+1160 
-1175 YTSPSFDG
+1175 
-1183 SGNVTAAGTLA
+1183 
-1194 TVNTNVGSFGS
+1194 
-1205 STEVGTFTVNG
+1205 
-1216 KGLVTA
+1216 
-1222 AGNVTITPAASS
+1222 
-1234 ITGGAALTKV
+1234 V
-1244 DDTNVTLTL
+1244 DDLV
-1253 GGSHATA
+1253 
-1260 LLGATSITVGWTG
+1260 
-1273 TLDDNRITSASVWN
+1273 
-1287 LKQAGIQFQDE
+1287 
-1298 GSNLGTSNTVTG
+1298 
-1310 INFTGNGISASRTGN
+1310 
-1325 IITVDVGA
+1325 
-1333 TSGVTNLTY
+1333 
-1342 TSSATDGIVVSD
+1342 
-1354 TGTDATIPV
+1354 
-1363 GTTLIAGLMIP
+1363 
-1374 AQFDKLSNISITQAV
+1374 
-1389 DLDALETDVADLT
+1389 

-1408 SNSTTLGTFTGT
+1408 DGAVNLGTFSGV
-1420 TIPDSSTVKAA
+1420 TIPDNSTIKAA
-1431 LQSLETSLEANYVVT
+1431 FQSLETAVEIAGGATDQSK
-1446 NRTNKIRVVSANTTL
+1446 KIRVVSANTTL

-1466 GTVVFDTASTVA
+1466 GTVVFDTAGTVA
-1478 TLPSPTSEVIL
+1478 TLPSPTNELMLV
-1489 AVKNVSGGNITVTGH
+1489 VKNVSNGNITVTGH

-1509 TQTFTIAS
+1509 AQTFTIAS
-1517 LESYRFHSNGTT
+1517 LESFRFHSNGSTY
-1529 WYIIS
+1529 YIIA

>member
-1 MNDKQYQE
+1 MNNNQYQE

-16 IEKTIATL
+16 IEKTIAAL
-24 TSTVNSIKN
+24 TNTINCIKN
-33 SLNNLNYQKNLIIRN
+33 SLDNLNCGNNLTIRN

-77 TFPNGSEGSILDY
+77 TFPNGSGGSILDY

-98 LAPALTLKGNKFVTN
+98 LSPALTLKGNRFVSS
-113 SEVQDLTVSEIKT
+113 SEVQDLTVPEIKN
-126 LLSYNKGDIGLGLV
+126 LLSYTKSDIGLGAV

-152 ADIAALAAKAPLN
+152 ADIAALATKAPLN
-165 SPTFIGTPT
+165 SPVFTGTPL
-174 APTPLEGDNSTKLAT
+174 APTPLEGDNSTKIAT

-243 GTNIKTINGSSILG
+243 GTNIKTINGSSLLG

-323 GIAQSQITNLTS
+323 GIAQSQVTNLTT
-335 DLALKAPINSPTFT
+335 DLS
-349 GTVSGI
+349 
-355 TKSMVGLN
+355 
-363 NVDNT
+363 
-368 SDLNKPISTA
+368 NKQET
-378 TQSAL
+378 
-383 DLKQDILVSGTS
+383 LVSGTN

-462 GGSPG
+462 GGSSG

-499 TGTLADGR
+499 AGTLADGR

-516 AYSNRITSL
+516 AYTNRITSL

-536 ISNVLNIPNYT
+536 ISNVLNIPTYT

-561 TATGLTYTN
+561 TAIGLTYTD

-609 GAATLVSNVLNIP
+609 GTATLVSNVLNIP

-648 GFLKTDGAGIW
+648 GFLKTNGAGTW

-773 ISTGVWQG
+773 ITTGV
-781 TTVDELYGGTGISTY
+781 
-796 TTGDI
+796 
-801 LYSSATNTLTKLP
+801 
-814 ISTNGKVLTIAAGI
+814 
-828 PSWETPSS
+828 
-836 GVTDHTALSNL
+836 
-847 VWTSSSHTGTASR
+847 
-860 IAGFNGSGVASY
+860 
-872 YQIGVDLQ
+872 
-880 GYDATLNALA
+880 
-890 SYNTNG
+890 
-896 ILTQTG
+896 
-902 VDTFVG
+902 
-908 RSLEG
+908 
-913 TTNRITLTNGD
+913 
-924 GVLGNPTVDISN
+924 
-936 NYVGQSSI
+936 
-944 TTLGTVTTGIWNGTA
+944 WNGTA
-959 IGDSYISSASTWNSK
+959 IGDSYISSASTWNAK
-974 QAAYTNLTSIGALAN
+974 QTAYANLTSIGSLAN

-997 GSGVFSYTSITG
+997 GSGVFSYTPITG
-1009 YTTEEAQDAVGAMV
+1009 YTTEEAQDAVGAMI
-1023 DSTLVYNDATPLLT
+1023 DSTLVYVDATPLLT

-1042 GAITASQGSNTTSLG
+1042 GAITASQGSNITSLG

-1085 GDNAVNILY
+1085 GDNAVNTLY
-1094 SGLVSNATH
+1094 SGLISNATH
-1103 TGDATGSTALTVVG
+1103 TGDVTGSTAL
-1117 INGILLSGLATG
+1117 
-1129 ILKNTTGT
+1129 
-1137 GVPSIALAG
+1137 
-1146 DFPTLNQNTTGSAA
+1146 
-1160 TLTTGRTISITGDLA
+1160 
-1175 YTSPSFDG
+1175 
-1183 SGNVTAAGTLA
+1183 TLA

-1205 STEVGTFTVNG
+1205 GTQVGTFTVNG
-1216 KGLVTA
+1216 KGLITA
-1222 AGNVTITPAASS
+1222 ASNVTITPAASS

-1253 GGSHATA
+1253 GGTP
-1260 LLGATSITVGWTG
+1260 ATSLLQPVSIAVGWSG
-1273 TLDDNRITSASVWN
+1273 TLADSRITSASTWN
-1287 LKQAGIQFQDE
+1287 SKQSGIQFKDE
-1298 GSNLGTSNTVTG
+1298 GVNLGTSATVTE
-1310 INFTGNGISASRTGN
+1310 INFTGNGISASRVGN
-1325 IITVDVGA
+1325 VVTVDVGA

-1342 TSSATDGIVVSD
+1342 TASATNGIVVSD
-1354 TGTDATIPV
+1354 TGSDATIPAA
-1363 GTTLIAGLMIP
+1363 TTLIAGLMIP
-1374 AQFDKLSNISITQAV
+1374 AQFDKLANITITQAV
-1389 DLDALETDVADLT
+1389 DLDALESDVADLT

-1420 TIPDSSTVKAA
+1420 TIPDSSTIKAA
-1431 LQSLETSLEANYVVT
+1431 LQSLETTLETNYTVT
-1446 NRTNKIRVVSANTTL
+1446 NRQNKIRVVSVNTTL

-1466 GTVVFDTASTVA
+1466 GTVVFDTAGTVA
-1478 TLPSPTSEVIL
+1478 TLPSPTNELMLV
-1489 AVKNVSGGNITVTGH
+1489 VKNVSNGSITVTGH

-1509 TQTFTIAS
+1509 AQTFTVAS
-1517 LESYRFHSNGTT
+1517 LESFRFHSNGSTY
-1529 WYIIS
+1529 YIIA